1 MSLISGRSAVIVS
14 TARTGLA
21 KSFRGKFNDTH
32 SAAMAGHSIQ
42 HAMARA
48 NVDPAEVEDVY
59 MGCGIPEGPSGWNIG
74 RNAALWAG
82 CPVTTCGVTVNRFC
96 SSGLQSIAMAS
107 HSIIHDGTQIAVGAG
122 VEQLSMCHGSW
133 VNNIVTEEK
142 LMKTYPEIWM
152 PMIDTADL
160 VATRYGVSREDLD
173 QYSLL
178 CQQRTAAAQANGK
191 YDDEIVPMDTVM
203 TVKNK
208 ETGEVTRVAVTV
220 DRDDCNKPDTT
231 LEGLAGL
238 KPIMIEKNPN
248 ATVTAGNASQI
259 SDGSAACLVMEE
271 SEASKRGLQP
281 LGIFKGFAMGGCHP
295 EEMGIGPS
303 IAVPKLLARHGLT
316 VDDIDLWELN
326 EAFAVVAL
334 ENQRRLG
341 IDIEKLNVNGGAIA
355 IGHPF
360 GMTGA
365 RQVGHILIEGKRR
378 GAKHVVVTMCIGAGM
393 GAAGLFEIA

>member
-1 MSLISGRSAVIVS
+1 
-14 TARTGLA
+14 
-21 KSFRGKFNDTH
+21 
-32 SAAMAGHSIQ
+32 
-42 HAMARA
+42 
-48 NVDPAEVEDVY
+48 
-59 MGCGIPEGPSGWNIG
+59 
-74 RNAALWAG
+74 
-82 CPVTTCGVTVNRFC
+82 
-96 SSGLQSIAMAS
+96 
-107 HSIIHDGTQIAVGAG
+107 
-122 VEQLSMCHGSW
+122 
-133 VNNIVTEEK
+133 
-142 LMKTYPEIWM
+142 
-152 PMIDTADL
+152 MIDTADL

-173 QYSLL
+173 AYSLL
-178 CQQRTAAAQANGK
+178 SQQRTHAAQQSGK
-191 YDDEIVPMDTVM
+191 YDDEIVPMDAVM
-203 TVKNK
+203 KLKNK
-208 ETGEVTRVAVTV
+208 ETGEVTKVNVTV
-220 DRDDCNKPDTT
+220 TNDDCNRPNTK
-231 LEGLAGL
+231 LEDLAKL
-238 KPIMIEKNPN
+238 QPVMIEKNPN

-259 SDGSAACLVMEE
+259 SDGSSACVVMEE

-341 IDIEKLNVNGGAIA
+341 IDIEKFNVNGGAIA

-360 GMTGA
+360 GMTGS

-393 GAAGLFEIA
+393 GAAGLFEVA